1 MVSRLLPVP
10 LRMKARAG
18 LKYQIKEKVEFST
31 LVLYTEAYHSPFHQ
45 WKDTAHGLHGTKCQS
60 TKGVHKQGE
69 AWTLEYVMNN
79 VE

>member
-1 MVSRLLPVP
+1 MVSRLLPIP

-31 LVLYTEAYHSPFHQ
+31 IVLYTEAYPSHQ
-45 WKDTAHGLHGTKCQS
+45 WKDTAHCLHGTKCQS

-69 AWTLEYVMNN
+69 AWTLKYVMDN